1 MIAGRTAGKSGFP
14 AASTASATYR
24 VHSRDRIASTTA
36 AWVQVLDMAV
46 GRGNAGVTKLGLDDV
61 VASLRR
67 PTQKRGYDA
76 GREHELASMPA
87 LRASRGSSVRT

>member
-1 MIAGRTAGKSGFP
+1 MIAGRTAGKRWLPG
-14 AASTASATYR
+14 R
-24 VHSRDRIASTTA
+24 VHRVGDLQSPFARSDCFDDGGV
-36 AWVQVLDMAV
+36 VQVLDMAV
-46 GRGNAGVTKLGLDDV
+46 GRGSAGVTKLGLDDV